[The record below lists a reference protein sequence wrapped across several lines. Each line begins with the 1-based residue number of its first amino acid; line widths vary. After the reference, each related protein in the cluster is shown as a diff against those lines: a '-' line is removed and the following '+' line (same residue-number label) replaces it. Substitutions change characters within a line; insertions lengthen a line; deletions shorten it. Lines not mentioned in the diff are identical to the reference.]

1 MTIEEYEA
9 ERETIRKNGKRVTL
23 TPRQVHLLK
32 TLKECEGQTL
42 ALDEII
48 RKDLNIDDNAGI
60 LEFTIYRYVHMLF
73 HLINLACTA
82 IFPDKTVVDHI
93 VSICHI
99 QTTRIS
105 DGAVLYNAYRIERVD
120 LDYLEAELYIDEN
133 N

>member
-1 MTIEEYEA
+1 MTIEEYKS

-42 ALDEII
+42 TLAEII

-60 LEFTIYRYVHMLF
+60 LEFTICRYVHMLF
-73 HLINLACTA
+73 YLTNLACTA
-82 IFPDKTVVDHI
+82 IFPDKTVI
-93 VSICHI
+93 GKIISICHI
-99 QTTRIS
+99 QETRIS
-105 DGAVLYNAYRIERVD
+105 DGVVLYDAYAIERVD